1 MAAPAVRPAPPR
13 WLGVLAA
20 IVAGGWL
27 VLATTAA
34 QSLGYLLDQLE
45 LVSSV
50 ALPAWTWPAIGVVGF
65 LLMCV
70 PALLAAALPVTPAG
84 RAAGRAWFT
93 AAALLAV
100 LTALRAVPVAQHEL
114 YLTLLAAVAVALT
127 AVVGRPG
134 RPATV
139 LLGVAGG
146 VLLLTPWLLLGAL
159 GGVLETV
166 LAVLA
171 AAAVGRLA
179 AALLGPRFWEPMAG
193 WSRARTIWVGGPR
206 AGVALALLG
215 AGVGQS
221 GPQLAVLV
229 GLPMVGFALAALR
242 SAGDP
247 PVAWLVGFGVI
258 GPLAFVDPEETTL
271 LLAGRDVP
279 FWAAIAAGAALVI
292 GVVIAI
298 GYGLRASFRRGVAAG
313 LAGVLALAGLVVY
326 LGPGQPGFA
335 GERLFVM
342 LSSQA
347 DLSGLPAG
355 TGQAALTARTSE
367 VYRRLVEHADDTQAG
382 LRRDLDR
389 WHLRYTPYY
398 LVNGIEV
405 DGGGPVLRELLSRR
419 AEVDRVLVDQVL
431 RPLPARALSPR
442 VGGVAAPSRSQ
453 WNLEQVRAPEAWA
466 TGVTGKGIVVGSSDS
481 GADGTHPALA
491 PGFRGGDDSWFDPWN
506 GTTAPTDAG
515 IHGTHTLATAVGAGV
530 GVAPGAQWVGCVNL
544 ARNMGNPA
552 RYLDCLQFMLAP
564 FPPGGDPF
572 TAGRPARAPQVL
584 TNSWGCPQIEGCD
597 RRALEPAVHALD
609 AAGIF
614 VVAAAG
620 NTGPGCGSVTDPP
633 AIYPET
639 FTVGSVDS
647 SGTLADHSSRG
658 PDKPD
663 LVAPGVDV
671 VSALPGGRY
680 GALSGTSMAAPHVAG
695 VVALLWSANPAL
707 VGDVARTREILLR
720 TAAPVKVG
728 DVGPCT
734 PAQATGAGLVDAEAA
749 LRSAG

>member
-1 MAAPAVRPAPPR
+1 MAAPADRPAPPR
-13 WLGVLAA
+13 WLGILAA
-20 IVAGGWL
+20 IVAGGWI
-27 VLATTAA
+27 VLATAA
-34 QSLGYLLDQLE
+34 TQGLGYLLDHLQL
-45 LVSSV
+45 VTAWS
-50 ALPAWTWPAIGVVGF
+50 LPVWTWPAVGVFGF
-65 LLMCV
+65 LLMGV
-70 PALLAAALPVTPAG
+70 PALLAAVLPVTAAG
-84 RAAGRAWFT
+84 RAAGRAWFSG
-93 AAALLAV
+93 AALLAV
-100 LTALRAVPVAQHEL
+100 LTALRIVPVAQHEL
-114 YLTLLAAVAVALT
+114 YLTLLAVVALALT
-127 AVVGRPG
+127 ALVGRPG
-134 RPATV
+134 RSASV

-146 VLLLTPWLLLGAL
+146 VLLLAPWLVLGAL

-179 AALLGPRFWEPMAG
+179 AALLGPRFWESMAG
-193 WSRARTIWVGGPR
+193 WSRARVIWVGGPR
-206 AGVALALLG
+206 AAVALALLG
-215 AGVGQS
+215 AGVGHS
-221 GPQLAVLV
+221 GPQLAVLI
-229 GLPMVGFALAALR
+229 GLPLVGFALAALR
-242 SAGDP
+242 DP
-247 PVAWLVGFGVI
+247 PVSWLVGFAVV

-271 LLAGRDVP
+271 LLAGRDAP

-292 GVVIAI
+292 GVLVAMA
-298 GYGLRASFRRGVAAG
+298 YGLGLRFVAVRRPVAAT
-313 LAGVLALAGLVVY
+313 LAGVLALGGLVAY

-335 GERLFVM
+335 GERLFVV

-355 TGQAALTARTSE
+355 TGQAALTARTTE
-367 VYRRLVEHADDTQAG
+367 VYRRLVEHADRTQAG
-382 LRRDLDR
+382 LRHELDR

-405 DGGGPVLRELLSRR
+405 HGGGPVLREFLSRR
-419 AEVDRVLVDQVL
+419 ADVDRVLVDQVL
-431 RPLPARALSPR
+431 RPLPAPALSIHTP
-442 VGGVAAPSRSQ
+442 GVALSGPR
-453 WNLEQVRAPEAWA
+453 WNLEQVHAPEAWA
-466 TGVTGKGIVVGSSDS
+466 DGVTGKGIVIGSSDS
-481 GADGTHPALA
+481 GADGAHPALA

-515 IHGTHTLATAVGAGV
+515 FHGTHTLATAVGAGV

-564 FPPGGDPF
+564 FPAGGDPF

-584 TNSWGCPQIEGCD
+584 TNSWGCPRIEGCD

-614 VVAAAG
+614 VVASAG
-620 NTGPGCGSVTDPP
+620 NTGPTCGSVTDPP
-633 AIYPET
+633 ATYAET

-680 GALSGTSMAAPHVAG
+680 GALTGTSMAGPHVAG
-695 VVALLWSANPAL
+695 VVALLWSARPAL
-707 VGDVARTREILLR
+707 VGDVAKTREILR
-720 TAAPVKVG
+720 STAAPVQVG

-734 PAQATGAGLVDAEAA
+734 PAQAAGAGLVDASAA
-749 LRSAG
+749 LAAAG